1 MDYNTILLIIYDHLN
16 ALKCLLCISL
26 NTYNIPICS
35 KVSSNVNEVI
45 ISIHSFDAVVL
56 FTSIASE
63 TSIFSYCS
71 IFTLTHKRHHPKKVV
86 DKIYHLH

>member
-45 ISIHSFDAVVL
+45 RAV
-56 FTSIASE
+56 
-63 TSIFSYCS
+63 
-71 IFTLTHKRHHPKKVV
+71 
-86 DKIYHLH
+86 